1 MVLQLGSIFLNVIT
15 PVFAVLAAGYFAAPR
30 LWLESRTLSRTAY
43 YILIP
48 AFIFD
53 MMLSAEIKAELA
65 VRMIA
70 YITVVHVAIALVAFL
85 LARALRKPAKM
96 TAAFVLIAVFGNI
109 GNFGLPLIEFRL
121 GEEALVSGTV
131 YFLAITV
138 VAFIVGVVAASWH
151 RGGTGGALLSVL
163 KTPALLALVPAVA
176 LNAADVA
183 VPLVLTRIIGVLADA
198 MIPIM
203 ILSLGVKLSE
213 APRLRVDGNLV
224 LAGSVRL
231 IVGPLVA
238 IALAVPFALEG
249 TVRDAGILQASMPT
263 AVLASII
270 AIEYDLL
277 PEFVTEAVLFSTVAS
292 FATLTVLMAVM

>member
-1 MVLQLGSIFLNVIT
+1 
-15 PVFAVLAAGYFAAPR
+15 
-30 LWLESRTLSRTAY
+30 
-43 YILIP
+43 
-48 AFIFD
+48 
-53 MMLSAEIKAELA
+53 
-65 VRMIA
+65 
-70 YITVVHVAIALVAFL
+70 
-85 LARALRKPAKM
+85 
-96 TAAFVLIAVFGNI
+96 
-109 GNFGLPLIEFRL
+109 
-121 GEEALVSGTV
+121 
-131 YFLAITV
+131 
-138 VAFIVGVVAASWH
+138 
-151 RGGTGGALLSVL
+151 VL